1 MRAFGSGYERMT
13 LTLKDPELLRTENF
27 IGGSWCKASD
37 GATAV
42 VTNPAT
48 GKKIASVP
56 KLSRADVARAIS
68 AASEAQPG
76 WATIAA
82 QDRARILVTLR
93 KLMDDHVEDLATIIT
108 SEQGKPIKEAR
119 SEVAYA
125 GSYLTWFAEE
135 ARRIYGETIPSPWP
149 GRKLIVQRQPVGVF
163 AAITPW
169 NFPLAMLVRKV
180 AAGWAAGCAGIV
192 RPDLTTPLSALA
204 FAVLAERAGIPPGVC
219 NVVTGDPHLT
229 GLELCENPAVR
240 KLSFTGSTRVGAIL
254 LAQCAPTIKRTSME
268 LGGNAPFIV
277 FDDANL
283 DAAIE
288 GAIAAKF
295 RNAGQTCVC
304 ANRFLVQSG
313 VYDEFAQRL
322 TKAVAGLTLGDGM
335 NAATDIGPLH
345 SEASVRRM
353 AELVKDATER
363 GARVLTPPSSSL
375 SSGFFSPTVVCDVE
389 PSARLFH
396 EEIFGPVAG
405 ITKFNTEA
413 EAIALANASEHGLAS
428 YFYSRDIGR
437 IFRVTDAIE
446 AGMVGINTGQISSE
460 VAPFGGIKS
469 SGSGREGS
477 RHGIEDYLELKYLCI
492 GGLDE

>member
-1 MRAFGSGYERMT
+1 MN
-13 LTLKDPELLRTENF
+13 LTLRDPELLRAENL
-27 IGGSWCKASD
+27 IGGQWCAATD

-48 GKKIASVP
+48 GEQIGTVP
-56 KLSRADVARAIS
+56 QLSRADVARAIK
-68 AASEAQPG
+68 AASDAQSG
-76 WATIAA
+76 WAGTLA
-82 QDRARILVTLR
+82 QDRARILLTLR
-93 KLMDDHVEDLATIIT
+93 RLLDDHIEDLATIIT
-108 SEQGKPIKEAR
+108 TEQGKPLKEAR
-119 SEVAYA
+119 AEVAYA
-125 GSYLTWFAEE
+125 AGYITWFAEE

-149 GRKLIVQRQPVGVF
+149 GRRLIVQPQPVGVF

-192 RPDLTTPLSALA
+192 RPDLSTPLSALA
-204 FAVLAERAGIPPGVC
+204 FAVLAERAGLPPGVC
-219 NVVTGDPHLT
+219 NVVTGNSHVT

-283 DAAIE
+283 DAAVE

-313 VYDEFAQRL
+313 VYDEFAKRL
-322 TKAVAGLTLGDGM
+322 AAAVSGLKVGDGM
-335 NAATDIGPLH
+335 DAATDIGPLH
-345 SEASVRRM
+345 NDAAAGRM
-353 AELVKDATER
+353 AELVRDATDR
-363 GARVLTPPSSSL
+363 GARILTSSVATL
-375 SSGFFSPTVVCDVE
+375 SSGFFPPTVVCDVE
-389 PSARLFH
+389 PAARLFQ

-405 ITKFNTEA
+405 ITRFTTEA
-413 EAIALANASEHGLAS
+413 EAVALANASDHGLAS

-437 IFRVTDAIE
+437 IFRVAEAIE
-446 AGMVGINTGQISSE
+446 AGMVGINTGQLSSE
-460 VAPFGGIKS
+460 VAPFGGVKA